1 MNYEKEFSWD
11 GIFIRLVMVE
21 AEMAISK
28 IFIRRHSSTYYQI
41 INLHNCSFFNVIE
54 NAVAHDGSLGNGKQ
68 MLREHPVGLPC
79 HYLLKMQYALVT
91 TRTRV
96 YPDALPQLSPLV
108 LVLSHH
114 MPITPTCCQDM
125 GAEASWKGEGD
136 IRAHFL
142 PVSGS
147 QPLFSSCVFSGKQPL
162 PCFVLSFSL

>member
-28 IFIRRHSSTYYQI
+28 IFIRRHSSTNYQI

-68 MLREHPVGLPC
+68 MLREHSVGLPC

-96 YPDALPQLSPLV
+96 YPDALPQLSPPCAGIVTSHAHHPHL
-108 LVLSHH
+108 LSGYGCGGF
-114 MPITPTCCQDM
+114 MKRWRRYQGTFPACEWKPTFIF
-125 GAEASWKGEGD
+125 K
-136 IRAHFL
+136 L
-142 PVSGS
+142 
-147 QPLFSSCVFSGKQPL
+147 CVFR
-162 PCFVLSFSL
+162 